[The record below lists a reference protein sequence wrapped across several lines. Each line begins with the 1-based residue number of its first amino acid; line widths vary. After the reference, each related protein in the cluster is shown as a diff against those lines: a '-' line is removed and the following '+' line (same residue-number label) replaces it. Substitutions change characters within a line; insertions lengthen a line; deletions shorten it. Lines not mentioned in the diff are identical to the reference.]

1 MNGMTEDEAA
11 TLLAAQLADLA
22 RYRHILEAQRAVLR
36 MADAGLLDRFTSQA
50 HALISGIAARDDQL
64 LSIRAAAQM
73 SAARG
78 PRAARLADL
87 YAQVQRERAIAG
99 NQAQILA
106 DEITRGT
113 PAVANAIMQSGRE
126 LEVVFR
132 GYGSVAHVSAP
143 SMIDRRG

>member
-50 HALISGIAARDDQL
+50 NALISDISARDGQL
-64 LSIRAAAQM
+64 LSVRAAAQM

-87 YAQVQRERAIAG
+87 HAQVQRERAIAG

-113 PAVANAIMQSGRE
+113 PVVANAIMQSGRE

-132 GYGSVAHVSAP
+132 GYGSVSQVSAP
-143 SMIDRRG
+143 TMIDRRG